1 MAYLTFSTI
10 MTLLGFQSP
19 YILIQFGWFVS
30 WIYLRFYKRSVGDSL
45 GGVVSYG
52 DRSETFALTSWFP
65 PFLQ

>member
-10 MTLLGFQSP
+10 MTLIGFQSP

-30 WIYLRFYKRSVGDSL
+30 WIYLRFYKRNVSDSV
-45 GGVVSYG
+45 GGVVTYG
-52 DRSETFALTSWFP
+52 DRSETFTLTSWFP